1 MSCYNAEMKKG
12 RKDVLA
18 WMLCLVMIAG
28 AVACTGEKGASG
40 QKGAVPEVQRGKQAV
55 THGMHREKRCT
66 RVNFA
71 TEEVV
76 VENNAL
82 GLPSGLQSYGQA
94 VASWDQYAET
104 NGLTPE
110 QKQAGLNKLAQG
122 DLPAGQNAA
131 TGLITAWGAGMSAV
145 VAPVLLPSGATA
157 GSILAGGVISGA
169 ANVSNQIT
177 GDGPVSMTD
186 ALIAAGSGAVTQ
198 GKGFWF
204 TEGVSVIGAYGG
216 ATLQGKDAVPA
227 VAGAA
232 VGTAVGAGGGKL
244 ITSGNNLY
252 PIVSDKS
259 ANLAGAVIGS
269 GASEV
274 AGSEMQNQLERKK

>member
-1 MSCYNAEMKKG
+1 MQDMKKG
-12 RKDVLA
+12 LKDVLA
-18 WMLCLVMIAG
+18 WMLCLVMLAG

-40 QKGAVPEVQRGKQAV
+40 KKVAVPEVQQKKPVV
-55 THGMHREKRCT
+55 THGKHREICRT
-66 RVNFA
+66 PGNFA
-71 TEEVV
+71 AEEVV

-82 GLPSGLQSYGQA
+82 SLPSGLQSYVQA
-94 VASWDQYAET
+94 VASWDQYAVT
-104 NGLTPE
+104 NDPTPE
-110 QKQAGLNKLAQG
+110 KKQEGLNKLAQG

-131 TGLITAWGAGMSAV
+131 TGLITAWGAGVSAV

-169 ANVSNQIT
+169 ANVSNQIAG
-177 GDGPVSMTD
+177 GDPISMTD

-232 VGTAVGAGGGKL
+232 IGTAIGAGGGKAL
-244 ITSGNNLY
+244 EIGNKY
-252 PIVSDKS
+252 FPIVSDK
-259 ANLAGAVIGS
+259 AAGIAGAIGGS
-269 GASEV
+269 VASE
-274 AGSEMQNQLERKK
+274 ATGSQVENKLKDGGDKK

>member
-12 RKDVLA
+12 LKNVLA

-28 AVACTGEKGASG
+28 AVACTGEKGTLG
-40 QKGAVPEVQRGKQAV
+40 QKVAAPEVQQGKPAV

-66 RVNFA
+66 PVNFA

-169 ANVSNQIT
+169 ANVSN
-177 GDGPVSMTD
+177 
-186 ALIAAGSGAVTQ
+186 
-198 GKGFWF
+198 
-204 TEGVSVIGAYGG
+204 
-216 ATLQGKDAVPA
+216 
-227 VAGAA
+227 
-232 VGTAVGAGGGKL
+232 
-244 ITSGNNLY
+244 
-252 PIVSDKS
+252 
-259 ANLAGAVIGS
+259 
-269 GASEV
+269 
-274 AGSEMQNQLERKK
+274 